1 MLWFRGQPAVTPSH
15 RVKSLFWYHFY
26 NTLSWAW
33 AVAGWETTLS
43 QARLVSGWET
53 KLTGA
58 SHWIICSY
66 ANPQCQIG
74 CLFLFL
80 ELHNLRFT
88 YRLTY
93 HAPLARLQF
102 LVIQAHAMRLYSV
115 SLKLSCR
122 HSRRILFSYPAG
134 AAAGYCFLLVT
145 QAHAM
150 RLCSVSLKFFNFF
163 LSTTLSNVSTK
174 CLNQFWW
181 NLVTMINDQA
191 RRCPMTFDPVKGHS
205 RSKGSKINIF
215 SKTHQVHQVSWYVH
229 NTHTHDSLQ
238 CPLQK
243 LSD

>member
-1 MLWFRGQPAVTPSH
+1 MLHSMTIWLIHEHQLETLHLFYGSNVNLGSALGHPGRVRRLWRQQTLVTHP
-15 RVKSLFWYHFY
+15 LQ
-26 NTLSWAW
+26 TD
-33 AVAGWETTLS
+33 
-43 QARLVSGWET
+43 VS
-53 KLTGA
+53 
-58 SHWIICSY
+58 C
-66 ANPQCQIG
+66 
-74 CLFLFL
+74 F
-80 ELHNLRFT
+80 
-88 YRLTY
+88 
-93 HAPLARLQF
+93 
-102 LVIQAHAMRLYSV
+102 
-115 SLKLSCR
+115 SCV
-122 HSRRILFSYPAG
+122 L
-134 AAAGYCFLLVT
+134 T

-181 NLVTMINDQA
+181 NLVTMTNDQA